1 VLAIQLGLLDD
12 AAQLFRESGRYDLL
26 NRLYQSAGLW
36 DKAIST
42 ATAKVQLHFLLGDA
56 RGGVIPVLWRLTS
69 SSTARQFA
77 AYTCSIQVKDAH
89 ITWSLICSCLQDRIH
104 LKTTHFQYARH
115 LESLGLIDE
124 AIEHYQLSVTANT
137 EVPRMLFQLG

>member
-42 ATAKVQLHFLLGDA
+42 ATAKVLLHVQLC
-56 RGGVIPVLWRLTS
+56 V
-69 SSTARQFA
+69 
-77 AYTCSIQVKDAH
+77 
-89 ITWSLICSCLQDRIH
+89 
-104 LKTTHFQYARH
+104 
-115 LESLGLIDE
+115 
-124 AIEHYQLSVTANT
+124 
-137 EVPRMLFQLG
+137 

>member
-1 VLAIQLGLLDD
+1 VSPHLLPP
-12 AAQLFRESGRYDLL
+12 A
-26 NRLYQSAGLW
+26 
-36 DKAIST
+36 
-42 ATAKVQLHFLLGDA
+42 V
-56 RGGVIPVLWRLTS
+56 
-69 SSTARQFA
+69 
-77 AYTCSIQVKDAH
+77 AYACSICVRLDV
-89 ITWSLICSCLQDRIH
+89 LIFLCLQDRIH

>member
-1 VLAIQLGLLDD
+1 LPLTRVPSKSKTHIQHVFYTF
-12 AAQLFRESGRYDLL
+12 LFL
-26 NRLYQSAGLW
+26 
-36 DKAIST
+36 
-42 ATAKVQLHFLLGDA
+42 
-56 RGGVIPVLWRLTS
+56 
-69 SSTARQFA
+69 
-77 AYTCSIQVKDAH
+77 
-89 ITWSLICSCLQDRIH
+89 CLQDRIH